1 MIDRSKPRARYN
13 HTINQ
18 TTFVTINSVSLQS
31 TSLFTNYSLPHL
43 GSLLYLRCYPF
54 LSTSHISLVSPS
66 SSALLPSWSLPLP
79 GQPGLD
85 HDLTLFPGPT
95 FSSFEFFQRFFLP
108 LSLLSGPQNAE
119 GMTAGAWFCGCAQ
132 GSLRTSIFDIKAR
145 RALCS
150 LTFAVWKV
158 LDRLD
163 RIISGIKVA
172 SIAFHSSA
180 VRDTTF
186 LPSIRIFDGLQLV
199 EAINSS
205 RDR

>member
-1 MIDRSKPRARYN
+1 MIDRAKPSARWYN

-18 TTFVTINSVSLQS
+18 TTFVTISSVSLLSLRIILFHIIWALCS
-31 TSLFTNYSLPHL
+31 TSAAILSYLPHT
-43 GSLLYLRCYPF
+43 SLL
-54 LSTSHISLVSPS
+54 SS

-108 LSLLSGPQNAE
+108 LSLPSGPQNAE

-145 RALCS
+145 RALLCS
-150 LTFAVWKV
+150 LTFTVWKV
-158 LDRLD
+158 LDR
-163 RIISGIKVA
+163 
-172 SIAFHSSA
+172 
-180 VRDTTF
+180 
-186 LPSIRIFDGLQLV
+186 
-199 EAINSS
+199 
-205 RDR
+205 